1 MSPSSLAH
9 RIRYALAQLRARNG
23 HHTFEDICRE
33 FSRIRISRNVLPAT
47 GPVGTGGDQGRDF
60 ETFRSFIQDSV
71 DHGFAAIEAIG
82 RIAFTCTLKQERLAD
97 KIRADLAAV
106 MKGGPIVAV
115 YSFCEA
121 DLPVA
126 HRHKLQEWAKETY
139 HVELE
144 IIDGNGLAE
153 QLTTPEMFWI
163 VNTYLHLPAS
173 LASPDAGYGRP
184 QQLPVGIADFTGR
197 TRELAELTALCL
209 PAARQ
214 KKPVGNKVVVIA
226 GPPGTGKSAL
236 IIHLAH
242 DLAAE
247 YADGQLY
254 SNLRG
259 GVQEPLSSSAVLG
272 HFVRALGAGQIK
284 S

>member
-1 MSPSSLAH
+1 
-9 RIRYALAQLRARNG
+9 
-23 HHTFEDICRE
+23 
-33 FSRIRISRNVLPAT
+33 
-47 GPVGTGGDQGRDF
+47 VGTGGDQGRDF

-106 MKGGPIVAV
+106 MKGGPIAAV

-173 LASPDAGYGRP
+173 LASPDAGYDRP